1 MAWWSD
7 TCRSSRSPPPRCA
20 AMRSPAQMKI
30 AATTLAVALAVALG
44 ELASDDVLVQ
54 MRHPMVALGALVL
67 AVASAVALGI
77 EFGRGEAGETGP
89 SAANASPSR
98 PVEPGPGQARFDAM
112 SRAETEFLANMSHEL
127 RTPLNA
133 VIGFAELILDGA
145 HTQPANPRHVAYARH
160 IRAGGEQVL
169 SIVDAIL
176 DMSQLAAGQVKLR
189 PRRVEPRA
197 VAEECARSVAAQA
210 EAARVELE
218 VRPTTAS
225 PFSADPACLAQALTN
240 LMSNAVKFTRPG
252 GRVSICATDC
262 EHDAIAFEVSDTGIG
277 MTPGEI
283 AIAMQPFRTVESSM
297 TRLRGGVGLG
307 LTLAE
312 RLVRLHGGKL
322 RIDSRPGYGT
332 TVRAILPRVLPT
344 DPTRGGEP

>member
-1 MAWWSD
+1 MKF
-7 TCRSSRSPPPRCA
+7 A
-20 AMRSPAQMKI
+20 AA
-30 AATTLAVALAVALG
+30 TLAVALAIALG
-44 ELASDDVLVQ
+44 ELASDGALAL
-54 MRHPMVALGALVL
+54 MRHPLVALGALVL

-77 EFGRGEAGETGP
+77 ELGRGESGETRP
-89 SAANASPSR
+89 SAAIASPPP
-98 PVEPGPGQARFDAM
+98 PVEPGPDQTRFDAM

-145 HTQPANPRHVAYARH
+145 RNQPGNPRHVAYARH

-176 DMSQLAAGQVKLR
+176 DMSQLASGQVKLQ
-189 PRRVEPRA
+189 PRHVEPRA

-225 PFSADPACLAQALTN
+225 PLTADPACLTQALTN

-252 GRVSICATDC
+252 GRVSISATDC
-262 EHDAIAFEVSDTGIG
+262 EHDAIAFEVTDTGIG
-277 MTPGEI
+277 MTPGEV
-283 AIAMQPFRTVESSM
+283 AVAMQPFRTVERSM
-297 TRLRGGVGLG
+297 TRRHGGIGLG
-307 LTLAE
+307 LPLAE

-322 RIDSRPGYGT
+322 RIDSRPGCGT
-332 TVRAILPRVLPT
+332 TVTAILPRAVPANPASG
-344 DPTRGGEP
+344 DVQ